1 MEVAGSNPASP
12 TIYYVMNEH
21 IKKLIQLQNLD
32 LRIINF
38 EEQRQKLPEEKEKEK
53 IVYEDFKNQVS
64 ELGQELKNLK
74 VKQKEEEVDLES
86 KEEQVKKLQLQLYQ
100 VRDNRSYSAL
110 QNEINSIKADNS
122 IIEEEIL
129 KILDEIDKREEELSE
144 KKEGLDETKQHLDK
158 HSSEID
164 REIEELDKQISGL
177 KKERERFIPDIENS
191 ILDKYER
198 ILKNKKD
205 SLAIVPIKRGCC
217 QGCFMTLPPQ
227 IINEVKMDNKIVI
240 CENCSRILY
249 SEE

>member
-1 MEVAGSNPASP
+1 
-12 TIYYVMNEH
+12 MNEH
-21 IKKLIQLQNLD
+21 IKKLIQLQDLD

-53 IVYEDFKNQVS
+53 IIYEDFKNQIS
-64 ELGQELKNLK
+64 ELEQELKNLK
-74 VKQKEEEVDLES
+74 VKQKEEEVDLGS

-100 VRDNRSYSAL
+100 VRDNKAYSAL

-129 KILDEIDKREEELSE
+129 RMLDEIDKKEKELSE
-144 KKEGLDETKQHLDK
+144 KKERLGEAKQRVDK
-158 HSSEID
+158 YISEID
-164 REIEELDKQISGL
+164 RKIEELDRQISRL
-177 KKERERFIPDIENS
+177 KKEREKFIPNIEDS
-191 ILDKYER
+191 ILGKYER

-205 SLAIVPIKRGCC
+205 SLAIVSIKGGCC

-227 IINEVKMDNKIVI
+227 TINEVKMDNKIVI